1 MTRRDL
7 EQPPSAL
14 RRPPL
19 HAKFPP
25 MSEDPALTAWLR
37 ERDAVLRDP
46 DLARLRAHLAKY
58 GSPAALQASD
68 ETMRVTWHK
77 ARAACTSLSRAERR
91 TSIRWLEERG
101 FAHLGDDALEGEN
114 ETEH

>member
-1 MTRRDL
+1 V
-7 EQPPSAL
+7 
-14 RRPPL
+14 
-19 HAKFPP
+19 
-25 MSEDPALTAWLR
+25 SEDPAFTAWLR

-46 DLARLRAHLAKY
+46 DLDRLRAHLAKY

-101 FAHLGDDALEGEN
+101 FAHLGADALADKN